1 MKRSTARVALPQ
13 SKLAGTVT
21 DGAGCAVEGDAAPDS
36 AKAAERSKS
45 PGRSADLLVM
55 DDDPWIVAKVLLTDR
70 ERKASAILILSF
82 EEDGALINAHPGPAS
97 DGESPTAPRRQP
109 VKAESARIALDTV
122 ELAQATLAD
131 AAADIDRHC
140 PATVARHLRHH
151 DG

>member
-70 ERKASAILILSF
+70 ERIAAAILILSL
-82 EEDGALINAHPGPAS
+82 EEDGDFISANSGPAS
-97 DGESPTAPRRQP
+97 DGESPLASRRH
-109 VKAESARIALDTV
+109 
-122 ELAQATLAD
+122 
-131 AAADIDRHC
+131 DRKSTRLNSSH
-140 PATVARHLRHH
+140 
-151 DG
+151 

>member
-70 ERKASAILILSF
+70 ERIAAAILRS
-82 EEDGALINAHPGPAS
+82 EEHTSALQSLMRIS
-97 DGESPTAPRRQP
+97 
-109 VKAESARIALDTV
+109 SAGLC
-122 ELAQATLAD
+122 L
-131 AAADIDRHC
+131 
-140 PATVARHLRHH
+140 
-151 DG
+151 

>member
-55 DDDPWIVAKVLLTDR
+55 DDDPWIVGKVLLPDR
-70 ERKASAILILSF
+70 ERIAAR
-82 EEDGALINAHPGPAS
+82 S
-97 DGESPTAPRRQP
+97 DRRRVGKEGVSGCRTRGWP
-109 VKAESARIALDTV
+109 YV
-122 ELAQATLAD
+122 
-131 AAADIDRHC
+131 
-140 PATVARHLRHH
+140 
-151 DG
+151 